1 MRTGPVK
8 ALVNEVLA
16 TIPKPYTEHIIDDV
30 FYAIETSP
38 GWRMVYVS
46 LCSKLGKSV
55 VNNWGGY
62 WVANALDK
70 CGEQQVASKRSSLI
84 TSYSILDTDAKTVI
98 KKPTEDVALQLMADY
113 YRAHKAE
120 LPSNIRQFR
129 ESIVELI
136 MAGMSAEEAFS
147 EMGMGKPAP

>member
-1 MRTGPVK
+1 MRASPVK
-8 ALVNEVLA
+8 VLVNEVLA
-16 TIPKPYTEHIIDDV
+16 TIPQPYTEHIIDDV
-30 FYAIETSP
+30 FFAIETSP
-38 GWRMVYVS
+38 EWRGVYES
-46 LCSKLGKSV
+46 LCSTLGKSV

-84 TSYSILDTDAKTVI
+84 ISYSLLDTDAKTVM
-98 KKPTEDVALQLMADY
+98 KKPTEDEALQLMADY

-120 LPSNIRQFR
+120 LPSDIRQFR
-129 ESIVELI
+129 ESIIELI

-147 EMGMGKPAP
+147 EVGKPAT